1 MGIKL
6 SELGEGSRILLQIRN
21 KEKFVELGAVLRK
34 HVKNNI
40 ALITLDRVTPQKL
53 VFDNV
58 QIDMEYSKDG
68 DVPFIWRG
76 VKVVAYQTAYLL
88 QVSSDGVKHNRRDYF
103 RVGISKV
110 ARLGMIDNGPR
121 QAMIRDLSLSGFSIS
136 DRKKELKLNIG
147 DEISVFWE
155 DIGHNLNLRGR
166 VVRIEDLEDV
176 RIFGLEI
183 CNLCKDLSSYVNMKQ
198 RQNNSK

>member
-21 KEKFVELGAVLRK
+21 KEKYVELGAVLRK

-88 QVSSDGVKHNRRDYF
+88 QVFSDGVKHNRRDYF

-166 VVRIEDLEDV
+166 VVRIEDQEDV

-198 RQNNSK
+198 RQNNK

>member
-1 MGIKL
+1 MGVKL

-21 KEKFVELGAVLRK
+21 KEKCVELGAVIRK

-40 ALITLDRVTPQKL
+40 ALITLDRAIPQKL

-58 QIDMEYSKDG
+58 QIDMEYSGDG

-76 VKVVAYQTAYLL
+76 VKVIAYQTAYLL
-88 QVSSDGVKHNRRDYF
+88 QVSSDGVKHNRRSYF

-121 QAMIRDLSLSGFSIS
+121 QVMVRDLTF
-136 DRKKELKLNIG
+136 
-147 DEISVFWE
+147 
-155 DIGHNLNLRGR
+155 
-166 VVRIEDLEDV
+166 
-176 RIFGLEI
+176 
-183 CNLCKDLSSYVNMKQ
+183 
-198 RQNNSK
+198 NNNNNKNNT